1 MHRRFAVVL
10 LAATAAA
17 AVFVMPAQASGKS
30 THRALRSS
38 VHALRAP
45 RGSDVAQK
53 PSVPNI
59 AWVAGA
65 PMPVAL
71 AEQGGGVG
79 FSGFF
84 WSIGGYNGSGVVQN
98 NTQRY
103 SKGANTWAAGAPI
116 PGAPSAG
123 WADAAF
129 CFDSAAKKIHVVNG
143 VDGSFLYAAH
153 QVYDPLANTW
163 TYAAAPNIPAA
174 GNYYSQDSGC
184 AFIGGKMYLFGGYGL
199 TDAGGTAGLQTLTWV
214 YDPATDTWSDTG
226 KSMVTSYLWQGYT
239 STATAA
245 YSAGGLDLG
254 FVQHNNT
261 ESFTPAGG
269 WVAGAALP
277 QALGG
282 VGEGTVS
289 GRIVIWGGQTT
300 AGTMSNKTYACTL
313 PACGS
318 WTTLGFNIP
327 AAKGY
332 FAFGSGTSVYSAGGY
347 DSAFA
352 VLASSEH
359 LP

>member
-1 MHRRFAVVL
+1 MPRRIAVVL
-10 LAATAAA
+10 LAASAVAAA
-17 AVFVMPAQASGKS
+17 FVMPAQASGRS
-30 THRALRSS
+30 THKLLRSS
-38 VHALRAP
+38 VRALRAP
-45 RGSDVAQK
+45 AGSDIAQK
-53 PSVPNI
+53 PSVPNV

-71 AEQGGGVG
+71 AAQGGGAA
-79 FSGFF
+79 FSSFF
-84 WSIGGYNGSGVVQN
+84 WSIGGYNSSGVVQN

-103 SKGANTWAAGAPI
+103 SKSANAWAAGAPI

-129 CFDSAAKKIHVVNG
+129 CFDSANKKIHVLNG

-153 QVYDPLANTW
+153 QVYDPLTNTW

-199 TDAGGTAGLQTLTWV
+199 TDVGGTPGLQTLTWR
-214 YDPATDTWSDTG
+214 YDPATDTWADTG

-239 STATAA
+239 GTSTAAF
-245 YSAGGLDLG
+245 SAGGLDLG
-254 FVQHNNT
+254 FVPHNST

-269 WVAGAALP
+269 WVAGAVLP

-282 VGEGTVS
+282 PGEGTVA
-289 GRIVIWGGQTT
+289 GRVIVWGGQTS

-318 WTTLGFNIP
+318 WSTLGFNIP

-332 FAFGSGTSVYSAGGY
+332 FAFGSGTSVFSAGGY

-352 VLASSEH
+352 VLSSSEH

>member
-1 MHRRFAVVL
+1 MQRRFAVVL
-10 LAATAAA
+10 LAAVALA
-17 AVFVMPAQASGKS
+17 AVFILPARAANRD
-30 THRALRSS
+30 THRAFRSS
-38 VHALRAP
+38 AHALRAP
-45 RGSDVAQK
+45 RGADVAQK
-53 PSVPNI
+53 PSAPNV

-71 AEQGGGVG
+71 AEQGGGVAVK
-79 FSGFF
+79 GFF
-84 WSIGGYNGSGVVQN
+84 WSIGGYNGGGTVQN

-103 SKGANTWAAGAPI
+103 NKTSNSWAAGAPI
-116 PGAPSAG
+116 PGTGGG

-129 CFDSAAKKIHVVNG
+129 CFDSAGKKIHVVNG

-153 QVYDPLANTW
+153 QVYDPLADTW
-163 TYAAAPNIPAA
+163 TFAAAPNIPVE

-184 AFIGGKMYLFGGYGL
+184 AFIGGKMYLYGGYGL
-199 TDAGGTAGLQTLTWV
+199 TDLGGVADLQTLTWV
-214 YDPATDTWSDTG
+214 YDPATDTWADTG
-226 KSMVTSYLWQGYT
+226 KLMVTSYLWSGFT

-245 YSAGGLDLG
+245 YAAGGVDLG
-254 FVQHNNT
+254 FVPHNNT
-261 ESFTPAGG
+261 QSFTPAGG
-269 WVAGAALP
+269 WVARAALP

-282 VGEGTVS
+282 PGEGNIS
-289 GRIVIWGGQTT
+289 GRLVVWGGQTS

-313 PACGS
+313 PACAS
-318 WTTLGFNIP
+318 WSTAPFNIP

-332 FAFGSGTSVYSAGGY
+332 FAWGSGSSIYSAGGF

>member
-1 MHRRFAVVL
+1 
-10 LAATAAA
+10 
-17 AVFVMPAQASGKS
+17 
-30 THRALRSS
+30 
-38 VHALRAP
+38 
-45 RGSDVAQK
+45 
-53 PSVPNI
+53 
-59 AWVAGA
+59 
-65 PMPVAL
+65 MPVAL

-79 FSGFF
+79 FSGFL
-84 WSIGGYNGSGVVQN
+84 WAIGGYNAAGVVAN

-103 SKGANTWAAGAPI
+103 SKGTNTWSAGAPI

-163 TYAAAPNIPAA
+163 TLAAAPNIPVQ

-199 TDAGGTAGLQTLTWV
+199 TDAGGVADLQELTWV
-214 YDPATDTWSDTG
+214 YDKATDTWADTG
-226 KSMVTSYLWQGYT
+226 KLMTGSGYLWSGYT
-239 STATAA
+239 STATTA
-245 YSAGGLDLG
+245 YVAGGMDLG

-261 ESFTPAGG
+261 QSFTPAGG

-277 QALGG
+277 VALGG
-282 VGEGTVS
+282 LGEGS
-289 GRIVIWGGQTT
+289 IAGRIMVWGGQTT
-300 AGTMSNKTYACTL
+300 AGTMSNKTYLCTL
-313 PACGS
+313 PACAS
-318 WTTLGFNIP
+318 WSAAAFNIP
-327 AAKGY
+327 VAKGF
-332 FAFGSGTSVYSAGGY
+332 FAWGTGSSLYSAGGY

-352 VLASSEH
+352 VLGASEH

>member
-1 MHRRFAVVL
+1 MLKRIAVVL
-10 LAATAAA
+10 LAASAVAAA
-17 AVFVMPAQASGKS
+17 FVIPAQASGRS
-30 THRALRSS
+30 THQVLRSS
-38 VHALRAP
+38 VRALRAP
-45 RGSDVAQK
+45 AGSAIAHK
-53 PSVPNI
+53 PSAPNVS
-59 AWVAGA
+59 WVAAA

-71 AEQGGGVG
+71 AEQGGGAA

-84 WSIGGYNGSGVVQN
+84 WSIGGFNGSGVVQN

-103 SKGANTWAAGAPI
+103 NKSSNSWAAGAPI

-129 CFDSAAKKIHVVNG
+129 CFDSANKKIHVVNG
-143 VDGSFLYAAH
+143 VDGQFLYAAH
-153 QVYDPLANTW
+153 QVYDPVHNTW
-163 TYAAAPNIPAA
+163 SNLARPNIPAA

-214 YDPATDTWSDTG
+214 YNPGTDTWADTG
-226 KSMVTSYLWQGYT
+226 KSMVSSYLWQGYT
-239 STATAA
+239 STGTTA

-254 FVQHNNT
+254 FVPHNST

-282 VGEGTVS
+282 PGEGTVA
-289 GRIVIWGGQTT
+289 GRVIVWGGETSG
-300 AGTMSNKTYACTL
+300 GTMSNKTYACTL
-313 PACGS
+313 PACAS
-318 WTTLGFNIP
+318 WSTLAFNIP
-327 AAKGY
+327 AAKGF

-347 DSAFA
+347 DSAFT
-352 VLASSEH
+352 VLSSAEH